1 MTGRYKAYPEYKD
14 SGVDWFG
21 NIPSHWRVAGFKK
34 HIASIVDY
42 RGKTPIKTDAGVL
55 LVTAR
60 NIKNGKLDYSL
71 SQEYIAPDDYDD
83 VMSRGKPEIG
93 HVLFTTE
100 APLGE
105 VANIDRVDFALAQ
118 RVIKFDGLYDDLNNY
133 YFKYLI
139 MSEEFQQSLNL
150 FASGSTVKGI
160 KAERFVYL
168 RNLLPSY
175 EEQQKIANFLDY
187 ETAKIDTLIAKQEK
201 LIELLKEKR
210 QTVISHAVTKG
221 LPSVNGE
228 ADAPMKDS
236 GVEWLGEVP
245 EHWGV
250 GRVKNLAKSISKGT
264 TPSTIGGDFIDSG
277 IRFLKG
283 ENIGKSIFVNPSPA
297 FHISEEVDAQL
308 SRSRLQENDVLVI
321 IAGATTGK
329 ASILTKELLPANTN
343 QAVSFIRPKKANY
356 SKLIAFWLSTDFAQ
370 RVIWM
375 GAVQAAQPNL
385 SMENLGNLPIVLPT
399 EDEIAPLLFEI
410 DKKLEQFDL
419 LVKKANGAIK
429 LMKERKTALISAAVT
444 GKIDVR
450 DWKPQGV

>member
-14 SGVDWFG
+14 SGIDWFG

-42 RGKTPIKTDAGVL
+42 RGKTPVKTDDGVL

-118 RVIKFDGLYDDLNNY
+118 RVIKFDGLYNDLNNY

-175 EEQQKIANFLDY
+175 EEQQKIANFLDH
-187 ETAKIDTLIAKQEK
+187 ETAKIDTLITKQEK

-210 QTVISHAVTKG
+210 QAVISHAVTKG
-221 LPSVNGE
+221 LNP
-228 ADAPMKDS
+228 DAPMKDS

-245 EHWGV
+245 EHWSVIRLRFLCDITTGSRDTQDAKENGQYPFFVRSEKVQSIDTYSFEGEGVMTSGDGAGV
-250 GRVKNLAKSISKGT
+250 GKIYHHFIGKCEIHQRVYLFHNFKHITPRYFYYFLKQNLEPVALAQSAKST
-264 TPSTIGGDFIDSG
+264 VDSLRLP
-277 IRFLKG
+277 I
-283 ENIGKSIFVNPSPA
+283 
-297 FHISEEVDAQL
+297 
-308 SRSRLQENDVLVI
+308 LQEFRMCFGDESEQKVI
-321 IAGATTGK
+321 CEYVDSLSEKYDGLIDGANK
-329 ASILTKELLPANTN
+329 AIE
-343 QAVSFIRPKKANY
+343 
-356 SKLIAFWLSTDFAQ
+356 
-370 RVIWM
+370 
-375 GAVQAAQPNL
+375 
-385 SMENLGNLPIVLPT
+385 
-399 EDEIAPLLFEI
+399 
-410 DKKLEQFDL
+410 
-419 LVKKANGAIK
+419 
-429 LMKERKTALISAAVT
+429 LMKERKIALISAAVT

-450 DWKPQGV
+450 DWQESA